1 MMMSQDLY
9 EGIAARYDLFQGEFG
24 KYDPVVIDFFRQLFV
39 EHQVQSVLDC
49 ACGTGQH
56 LPLFHSLGCEVIG
69 SDISDAMLAQA
80 QKNLAE
86 YGVGVPLHK
95 ADYRE
100 LPHYFDRQFD
110 AVTCLSSSIL
120 HVPTEAE
127 ALRAFESMREV
138 LREGG
143 ILVLTQGTTDKQ
155 WKEKPRFILAVN
167 DRDFTR
173 LFVIDYVGEGARY
186 NVLDIHHTDEIRNFE
201 VWSVEYSQVYLR
213 DDQEKLLKAS
223 GFEVVEFYG
232 SYRLEPYEKQ
242 TSDRLITVAQ
252 K

>member
-1 MMMSQDLY
+1 MIQDLY
-9 EGIAARYDLFQGEFG
+9 EGIAERYDLFHGEFG
-24 KYDPVVIDFFRQLFV
+24 KYDPVVTEFFRQLFV
-39 EHQVQSVLDC
+39 KHQVESVLDC

-69 SDISDAMLAQA
+69 SDISDSMLAQA

-86 YGVGVPLHK
+86 YGVEIPLQK
-95 ADYRE
+95 ADYRA
-100 LPHYFDRQFD
+100 LPHHFDRQFD
-110 AVTCLSSSIL
+110 AVMCLSSSIL
-120 HVPTEAE
+120 HMPTEAE
-127 ALRAFESMREV
+127 AIRAFESMREV

-155 WKEKPRFILAVN
+155 WQEKPRFILAIN

-173 LFVIDYVGEGARY
+173 LFVIDYIGEGAKY
-186 NVLDIHHTDEIRNFE
+186 NILDIHHTDEVRDFE
-201 VWSVEYSQVYLR
+201 VWSVEYSRIYLM

-223 GFEVVEFYG
+223 GFEVADFYG
-232 SYRLEPYEKQ
+232 SYRFEPYEKQ
-242 TSDRLITVAQ
+242 TSNRMITVAQ

>member
-1 MMMSQDLY
+1 MSQDLY
-9 EGIAARYDLFQGEFG
+9 EGIAARYDLFHGKFG
-24 KYDPVVIDFFRQLFV
+24 KYDPVVTGFFRQLFV

-56 LPLFHSLGCEVIG
+56 LPLFHSLDCEVIG

-86 YGVGVPLHK
+86 YGVVVPLHK
-95 ADYRE
+95 VDYRE
-100 LPHYFDRQFD
+100 LPRYFDRQFD
-110 AVTCLSSSIL
+110 AVMCLSSSIL
-120 HVPTEAE
+120 HMPTEAE
-127 ALRAFESMREV
+127 VLRAFESMREV

-143 ILVLTQGTTDKQ
+143 TLVLTQGTTDKQ

-167 DRDFTR
+167 ERDFTR
-173 LFVIDYVGEGARY
+173 LFVIDYIAEGARY
-186 NVLDIHHTDEIRNFE
+186 NILDIHHTDKVRDFE
-201 VWSVEYSQVYLR
+201 VWSVEYSRIYLM

-223 GFEVVEFYG
+223 GFEMVEFYG

-242 TSDRLITVAQ
+242 TSDRLITVAR